1 MQDRGYELR
10 RIPLPRTPVNKAR
23 RETEATYSRTPAPSG
38 RGCSENS
45 PWLVARLHAWLSQF
59 RDGAYLLQHAQV
71 IGVAPVLHKLAVLI
85 APYMGLRPR
94 YLSAGRS
101 DAKELA
107 SVCTAGCDAAGG
119 HLSLGEDGLDRVVH
133 VRESAAQGR
142 DKHLESLK
150 SAPRPP
156 RGNWGV
162 FDIVGGKQ
170 LVCQLK
176 VAAVEHLLRDAPEGR
191 LVLFRRH
198 RVSSFPTRFLRAGR
212 LFPPQS

>member
-1 MQDRGYELR
+1 M
-10 RIPLPRTPVNKAR
+10 AR

-45 PWLVARLHAWLSQF
+45 PWLVARLHAWLSQC
-59 RDGAYLLQHAQV
+59 RDGAYLLEHAQV

-85 APYMGLRPR
+85 APYMGLCPR
-94 YLSAGRS
+94 YLCAGRS
-101 DAKELA
+101 DAKVLA
-107 SVCTAGCDAAGG
+107 SVCTAIRDAASG
-119 HLSLGEDGLDRVVH
+119 HLSFGEDGLDRVVH

-150 SAPRPP
+150 TARPP
-156 RGNWGV
+156 RRSGGV
-162 FDIVGGKQ
+162 FYIVGAKQ
-170 LVCQLK
+170 LVGQLK

-212 LFPPQS
+212 LFPP